1 MEIRKSEKNVKII
14 IYFHFNNKIQK
25 KSILLFVYR
34 NKNTMRL
41 TKVLFDKF
49 SEIPRHYRFIRYGPK
64 KWRDYQARDYEPPY
78 W

>member
-1 MEIRKSEKNVKII
+1 
-14 IYFHFNNKIQK
+14 
-25 KSILLFVYR
+25 
-34 NKNTMRL
+34 MRL